1 MTRGKWQVP
10 KSKADQHQHTPYILP
25 RISWFS
31 RRVIVSSIPIIV
43 SSIKSCC
50 VGKSANYKQA
60 SQGNPVAQNIT
71 ASHGSHTTHSIRY
84 DQEDTRRLL
93 SIPSTQY
100 RGGDGAYV
108 GVLCCILSQS
118 QSQRVT
124 SSEETHSTRVVK
136 NIERITAIRDL
147 KQ

>member
-1 MTRGKWQVP
+1 M
-10 KSKADQHQHTPYILP
+10 
-25 RISWFS
+25 
-31 RRVIVSSIPIIV
+31 
-43 SSIKSCC
+43 
-50 VGKSANYKQA
+50 
-60 SQGNPVAQNIT
+60 AQNMT
-71 ASHGSHTTHSIRY
+71 ASHGSHTTHSIRQ

-100 RGGDGAYV
+100 RGGDGACV
-108 GVLCCILSQS
+108 GVLCCILS